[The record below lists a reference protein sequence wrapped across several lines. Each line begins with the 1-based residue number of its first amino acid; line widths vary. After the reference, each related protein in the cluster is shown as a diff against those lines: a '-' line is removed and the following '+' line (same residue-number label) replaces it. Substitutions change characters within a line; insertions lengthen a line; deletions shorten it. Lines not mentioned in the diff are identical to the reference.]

1 MIGLLLTLLAP
12 VFAQAAAPAVA
23 PAKAPPFAQCLLE
36 AYPGA
41 LQAATAE
48 HLIWADGTRMRW
60 RGVKTT
66 KMTYRDLLDMADL
79 TDQFSQPYPI
89 GAAWTVPPAQN
100 VDPGRLRSE
109 AFFRKMYGNSAN
121 AVARTIKRAR
131 WMPKS
136 SNKKMRV
143 TTVNDVHLKLEAV
156 GRELDKLPKKI
167 RKYAQTPAGVFVWRQ
182 IKGTQR
188 LSMHS
193 FAIAVDVGVKYSDY
207 WRWNKPAADGSYPY
221 KNRFPMEI
229 VEVFEKHGFIWGGKW
244 AHYDTM
250 HFEYRPE
257 LLHPACVKRASRP
270 SAAPKAAK

>member
-12 VFAQAAAPAVA
+12 FFAPAAAPQIA
-23 PAKAPPFAQCLLE
+23 PDAPPFAQCLIE

-41 LQAATAE
+41 FQGATAE
-48 HLIWADGTRMRW
+48 HLIWADGTRMGW
-60 RGVKTT
+60 HSVKIR
-66 KMTYRDLLDMADL
+66 MTYRQLLDVADL
-79 TDQFSQPYPI
+79 ADQFSQRYPI
-89 GAAWTVPPAQN
+89 GAAWTVPPAPN

-121 AVARTIKRAR
+121 AVERTVKRAR
-131 WMPKS
+131 WMPKT

-156 GRELDKLPKKI
+156 GRELDKLPSKI

-182 IKGTQR
+182 IKGTKR

-229 VEVFEKHGFIWGGKW
+229 VEVFEAHGFIWGGKW

-257 LLHPACVKRASRP
+257 LLHPACVKRAEP
-270 SAAPKAAK
+270 AVMKAAE

>member
-1 MIGLLLTLLAP
+1 MIGLLLSLLAP
-12 VFAQAAAPAVA
+12 FFADAAPPP
-23 PAKAPPFAQCLLE
+23 PAFARCLIE

-41 LQAATAE
+41 FKGATAE
-48 HLIWADGTRMRW
+48 HLIWADGTRMPW
-60 RGVKTT
+60 RSEKPGKVGFKE
-66 KMTYRDLLDMADL
+66 LLDLADL

-89 GAAWTVPPAQN
+89 GAAWTPPPAQN

-121 AVARTIKRAR
+121 AVERTIKRAR
-131 WMPKS
+131 WMPKTA
-136 SNKKMRV
+136 NKKMRV

-156 GRELDKLPKKI
+156 GRELDQLPSKI
-167 RKYAQTPAGVFVWRQ
+167 RKFAQTPAGVFVWRQ

-229 VEVFEKHGFIWGGKW
+229 VEIFEKHGFIWGGKW

-257 LLHPACVKRASRP
+257 LLHPACVK
-270 SAAPKAAK
+270 APTLKPQIAE